1 VRDEQE
7 RKEKVEAKVEVETEE
22 KDEGGRMRDEPEQPE
37 ELRTKDQ
44 EPRTEAQ

>member
-1 VRDEQE
+1 MRDEQE
-7 RKEKVEAKVEVETEE
+7 RKEKVEAEVEVETEE